1 MYSFYLFILLLPAS
15 TCFFFFFFNDT
26 ATTEIY
32 TLSLHDA
39 LPIWRRAARRGCLQE
54 DRGLYCSAHCQRLL
68 RPYRLGKK
76 VALGQIH
83 AQARQSVEFLGC
95 LHTLG
100 NHHASYLVREARE
113 ALGQRTA
120 AAVGID
126 ILRDAHVPLDHVWV
140 QMQDVPHAG
149 VAGPRIVDCQG

>member
-1 MYSFYLFILLLPAS
+1 MIRRPPRSTLFPYTTLFRSVLPSAVS
-15 TCFFFFFFNDT
+15 ANR
-26 ATTEIY
+26 
-32 TLSLHDA
+32 
-39 LPIWRRAARRGCLQE
+39 RRAARRGCLQE

-83 AQARQSVEFLGC
+83 AHARQSVEFLGC

-113 ALGQRTA
+113 ALGQLTA
-120 AAVGID
+120 AAVGIH
-126 ILRDAHVPLDHVWV
+126 LVRGSP
-140 QMQDVPHAG
+140 
-149 VAGPRIVDCQG
+149 